1 MEFFE
6 VFEGYS
12 GPFELKIGFS
22 EAYRCSLHM
31 CEIFLKN
38 GIFEPVKDGKKCRKI
53 GFFEFFEGFA
63 GCSCPFELKIG
74 FSEAYR

>member
-31 CEIFLKN
+31 CEIFLKKTY
-38 GIFEPVKDGKKCRKI
+38 GIFEPVKDGKNAVKS
-53 GFFEFFEGFA
+53 GFLSFLRVSRA
-63 GCSCPFELKIG
+63 VVVHLS
-74 FSEAYR
+74 

>member
-31 CEIFLKN
+31 CEIFLKKK
-38 GIFEPVKDGKKCRKI
+38 IFTAFLSP
-53 GFFEFFEGFA
+53 
-63 GCSCPFELKIG
+63 LKM
-74 FSEAYR
+74 EKMP

>member
-22 EAYRCSLHM
+22 EAYRCPLHM
-31 CEIFLKN
+31 CEIILKKVRK
-38 GIFEPVKDGKKCRKI
+38 GTFEPSLDGKNAVKY
-53 GFFEFFEGFA
+53 GF
-63 GCSCPFELKIG
+63 
-74 FSEAYR
+74 